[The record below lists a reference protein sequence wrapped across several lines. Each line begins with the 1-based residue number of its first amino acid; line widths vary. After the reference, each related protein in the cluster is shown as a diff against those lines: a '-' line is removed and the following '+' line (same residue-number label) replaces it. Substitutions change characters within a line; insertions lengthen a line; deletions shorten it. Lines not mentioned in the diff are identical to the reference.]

1 MKNSNG
7 VYYSMLLGLRL
18 FALSTFHTVFF
29 DNSLLRLVI
38 DRCIIFR
45 ILIST
50 DKGSNYDYEKNLNLL
65 SIPSANP
72 YYIRHH

>member
-1 MKNSNG
+1 MEFIIQCFL
-7 VYYSMLLGLRL
+7 VYAYSRCQL
-18 FALSTFHTVFF
+18 FILAFF

-50 DKGSNYDYEKNLNLL
+50 DKTQIMIMRKT
-65 SIPSANP
+65 
-72 YYIRHH
+72 